1 MARQQAEGEARAAQ
15 RRKTDKA
22 LRRKPARAWRVGRT
36 LFWDPPA
43 TADELRP
50 LGYRVSEQRS
60 DGQ

>member
-36 LFWDPPA
+36 LFWDPPE

-50 LGYRVSEQRS
+50 LGYRVSE
-60 DGQ
+60 